1 MPERSARTVLAFDFG
16 LKRIG
21 VAVGEPELGTAHPL
35 PAIAA
40 PGFDRIEKLVAEWR
54 PAQLVVG
61 LPVAEQGEHALAK
74 RVERFARQL
83 EGRFHLPVARVPN
96 LARAMEELKGAGYW
110 LVGLEE
116 RAEKSYTEADFT
128 GAVGIVLGGEGK
140 GLHELVRKRCDFLV
154 SIPTT
159 GPVRA
164 LNVSVVAGVV
174 LFEAVRQRRQ
184 LKAHVNSDEHR

>member
-1 MPERSARTVLAFDFG
+1 MKQDMPERASRTVLAFDFG

-40 PGFDRIEKLVAEWR
+40 PGFDHIGKLVAEWR

-83 EGRFHLPVARVPN
+83 EGRFHLPVARVDERFSSVEAES
-96 LARAMEELKGAGYW
+96 LLRGVKKKAIDSVAAQLI
-110 LVGLEE
+110 LEQ
-116 RAEKSYTEADFT
+116 YFHEA
-128 GAVGIVLGGEGK
+128 A
-140 GLHELVRKRCDFLV
+140 
-154 SIPTT
+154 
-159 GPVRA
+159 
-164 LNVSVVAGVV
+164 
-174 LFEAVRQRRQ
+174 
-184 LKAHVNSDEHR
+184 

>member
-1 MPERSARTVLAFDFG
+1 MKRDMPERSARTVLAFDFG

-40 PGFDRIEKLVAEWR
+40 PGFDSIGKLVAEWR

-83 EGRFHLPVARVPN
+83 EGRFHLPVARVDERFTSVEAES
-96 LARAMEELKGAGYW
+96 LLRGVKKKAIDSVAAQL
-110 LVGLEE
+110 LLEQYF
-116 RAEKSYTEADFT
+116 AEA
-128 GAVGIVLGGEGK
+128 A
-140 GLHELVRKRCDFLV
+140 
-154 SIPTT
+154 
-159 GPVRA
+159 
-164 LNVSVVAGVV
+164 
-174 LFEAVRQRRQ
+174 
-184 LKAHVNSDEHR
+184 